1 MTFSVGTPI
10 RRHANTIPLPRQHA
24 PTPIRFP
31 TRPYADTILLPPIRF
46 SSRRYGSP
54 PADTPER
61 PYAPTP
67 LLFNAHTPIRFSF
80 RRYDSPSAD
89 TFRSSVG
96 IVRVFYGTL
105 PLHKGVIADY
115 NL

>member
-1 MTFSVGTPI
+1 MNDLFCRYADTPS
-10 RRHANTIPLPRQHA
+10 RQYDSP
-24 PTPIRFP
+24 PTP
-31 TRPYADTILLPPIRF
+31 TRPYADSIPHTPIQF

-54 PADTPER
+54 P
-61 PYAPTP
+61 
-67 LLFNAHTPIRFSF
+67 
-80 RRYDSPSAD
+80 AD

>member
-1 MTFSVGTPI
+1 MNDLFCRYADTPS
-10 RRHANTIPLPRQHA
+10 RQYDSP
-24 PTPIRFP
+24 PTP
-31 TRPYADTILLPPIRF
+31 TRPYADSIPHTPIRRYNSPPADTVLLPPIR
-46 SSRRYGSP
+46 P
-54 PADTPER
+54 N
-61 PYAPTP
+61 APTP
-67 LLFNAHTPIRFSF
+67 LRPYSSTSI